1 MSANTWRQWLRWLA
15 PVAILVLVLVVLRDH
30 MPLFG
35 EAWRAVGEASIGPLL
50 VSVATAVLSLVAM
63 SGVMQILLNV
73 EGRITGVA
81 RTNAIVFASN
91 AWSTTVPG
99 GPALSAWLTF
109 RVHRSWGASAGLCG
123 WFFVLSGALSTVWMV
138 LIGVVAV
145 ALLGAELSVWS
156 LALSLAAAVATI
168 AAVFW
173 AMLNPA
179 VLKRWVRFLPEK
191 VHGRVVGV
199 IDQVSAIRISARAFF
214 AASGLSL
221 ANRLLDLATMVCSV
235 WAVRHPV
242 ALRSVTHNLGVDKD
256 YAAFAVPLGA
266 SIKMDGCGAIYPAL
280 TSIFV
285 AQYFGLDLSMNQY
298 FVILLASVL
307 GSFGTAGVPGTATVM
322 VTLVLSAAN
331 LPLEGIGLL
340 VAIDRILDMMRTMT
354 NVTGQMLVPVL
365 VAKETGL
372 LDRGVY
378 ESASTNVGLADD
390 AASAP

>member
-15 PVAILVLVLVVLRDH
+15 PVAILVVVLVVLRDH
-30 MPLFG
+30 MPFFG
-35 EAWRAVGEASIGPLL
+35 EAWRAVGDASIGPLL
-50 VSVATAVLSLVAM
+50 VSVATAVLSLAAM

-123 WFFVLSGALSTVWMV
+123 WFFVVSGALSTVWIV

-173 AMLNPA
+173 ATLNPA

-199 IDQVSAIRISARAFF
+199 IDQVSAIRISAPAFF

-221 ANRLLDLATMVCSV
+221 ANRLLDLATMVFSV
-235 WAVRHPV
+235 WAVTGQGVPLAGVCLAFIMTKLAGSAQVTPGGLGTVEPV
-242 ALRSVTHNLGVDKD
+242 AVGMLVAAGLPIAHATAATVVYRAVSFVLITAIGWGV
-256 YAAFAVPLGA
+256 YAAVYAGRGFMAGRPAAGKAV
-266 SIKMDGCGAIYPAL
+266 
-280 TSIFV
+280 
-285 AQYFGLDLSMNQY
+285 
-298 FVILLASVL
+298 
-307 GSFGTAGVPGTATVM
+307 
-322 VTLVLSAAN
+322 
-331 LPLEGIGLL
+331 
-340 VAIDRILDMMRTMT
+340 
-354 NVTGQMLVPVL
+354 
-365 VAKETGL
+365 
-372 LDRGVY
+372 
-378 ESASTNVGLADD
+378 
-390 AASAP
+390 